1 MALLTKLTSVLLFAT
16 SALAGIAALPRAEGN
31 TIKQVVHRRIP
42 APVQA
47 TATRDIM
54 PAACTSG
61 LSASKQHPAGYPI
74 TDYTMVT
81 PDATNWTSYAL
92 KQDWY
97 GNHFVSGPHVSG
109 VFCCSLLDT
118 GQRLMLEGRS
128 WASPTR
134 AIRTARSSVSTPA
147 TPMRTATR
155 TLFGTVRDA
164 SSPSSGGRAKL
175 TLLTENV
182 GTIDEH
188 LNCVLFD
195 AV

>member
-61 LSASKQHPAGYPI
+61 LSASKQHPTGYPI

-97 GNHFVSGPHVSG
+97 GNHFVSGPHVSE
-109 VFCCSLLDT
+109 VICCSLLDT
-118 GQRLMLEGRS
+118 RQMLMLEDRS

-134 AIRTARSSVSTPA
+134 AIRMARSSASTRA
-147 TPMRTATR
+147 TPMPTATR

-164 SSPSSGGRAKL
+164 
-175 TLLTENV
+175 
-182 GTIDEH
+182 
-188 LNCVLFD
+188 FF
-195 AV
+195 AVQRGQG